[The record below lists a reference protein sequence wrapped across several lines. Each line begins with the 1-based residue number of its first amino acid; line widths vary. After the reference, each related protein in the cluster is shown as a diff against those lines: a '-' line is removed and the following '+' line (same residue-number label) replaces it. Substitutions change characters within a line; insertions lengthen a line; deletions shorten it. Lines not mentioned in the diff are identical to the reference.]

1 MRAQLPPQIP
11 LETLPDTPHLTGKL
25 LALEAGLFEP
35 PAVASPV
42 AAGDELTLL
51 EVNTPVDEAREA
63 LRWIKACMV
72 RRGLSPSACAVAVPD
87 FNTYRAPLEA
97 AGRECGI
104 RLCFSQG
111 QQLASTPEAAALL
124 DLLALQRDDFP
135 RRALLDTIRSPFFNL
150 SAFGFKPGDGKSL
163 EIASRWGQV
172 IEDIECWQK
181 TLQRLLKITRAEDGR
196 KLQMEDEKM
205 KPLTVAT
212 SMKRRPV

>member
-1 MRAQLPPQIP
+1 MRPR
-11 LETLPDTPHLTGKL
+11 G
-25 LALEAGLFEP
+25 
-35 PAVASPV
+35 
-42 AAGDELTLL
+42 
-51 EVNTPVDEAREA
+51 

-72 RRGLSPSACAVAVPD
+72 RRGFAFRLCGGRAD
-87 FNTYRAPLEA
+87 FNTYRAL
-97 AGRECGI
+97 
-104 RLCFSQG
+104 RLPVVMWHSVVLQPG
-111 QQLASTPEAAALL
+111 QQLPPHRGSRPA

-196 KLQMEDEKM
+196 KLQMEDEENETSSPSLPRHETAGRLKQSLE
-205 KPLTVAT
+205 KLAGRLRPTGGRHPL
-212 SMKRRPV
+212 RRGEWLTTCS